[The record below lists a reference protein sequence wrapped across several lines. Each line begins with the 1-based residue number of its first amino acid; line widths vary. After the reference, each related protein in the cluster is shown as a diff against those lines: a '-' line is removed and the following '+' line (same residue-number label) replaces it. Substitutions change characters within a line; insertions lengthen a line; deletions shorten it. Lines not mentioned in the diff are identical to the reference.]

1 MAANWSDSS
10 IGIRVPSGATTGAV
24 VVTAGGV
31 ASNVVSFTVTTVPAI
46 TSVAP
51 TSGAAGV
58 QIAIF
63 GSGFGPS
70 RGTGAVW
77 LGSTYGTVA
86 SWSDTRVV
94 ATAASNST
102 SGTARVQQGGAWS
115 NAVAFNVST
124 ATISSVTPGSGVPG
138 TQVTIA
144 GSGFGA
150 AQGSGQV
157 RLAVAQFDSKENTN
171 SSHPARL
178 DVVLNGAGPLVA
190 ATAADT
196 YVASSAP
203 STNYGLAVNLSVMG
217 SGVATAS
224 TLVAFD
230 VSGLPAGALASEVSQ
245 ATLFLWVNLLRNNG
259 TFDVSQVTSPWN
271 ATTVTFNTAPTKGPV
286 QGTFSATQVG
296 QWFAVDV
303 TGMAKSWVANR
314 ATNFGIELSPSP
326 SSSVNVQFDS
336 SENTTTK
343 NPARL
348 EVFLQASAHGFSPGG
363 GNYLTAQTVT
373 IGATTAGASI
383 RYTTD
388 GSTPTA
394 TVGTVYTGPVTVSA
408 TTTLKAVASASGYL
422 DSSVATAV
430 YTIPLPPPSITSLS
444 PTSGAVGM
452 AVTIAGSNFG
462 ATQGSSTVTFGGAG
476 AGTATNWS
484 GGTITVDVPGGAA
497 TGSVAVTVNGVAS
510 NPVSFT
516 VLPTPAITGLSES
529 SGAVGTTVIVIGRN
543 FGSPQ
548 GGSAVT
554 FNGTS
559 AGTATSWSATS
570 ITVHVPSGAT
580 SGAVVVTVGGVASN
594 EVGFA
599 VVPMPSIVSLN
610 PSFGPVG
617 TAVTIAGGNFGSMQG
632 GSSVTFN
639 GTSAG
644 TATSW
649 TATSIV
655 VHVPSG
661 ATAGNVVVTVDEV
674 AGSGVNFTVLPTPSI
689 ANLDP
694 DTGAVGT
701 AVTIIGGN
709 FGSMQGGSTVRFNGT
724 SAGAATGWSDTS
736 ITVNVPG
743 GATTGPVVVTVS
755 GVASNGMNFTATGP
769 EPSLVAQYNFN
780 EGSGTVLH
788 DTSGNGNE
796 GAITGATWS
805 GSGKFGGALVFSAS
819 SSWVTIPDST
829 SLTFSAAMT
838 LEAWVKPSSPFPPG
852 EWVTVIAKERN
863 PWDYYYGLFTSAY
876 LNAAESL
883 VYVWYLDSMVQHG
896 NDQIVD
902 GVSPTPLNAWTHLA
916 MTYDSASQRLFVN
929 GVLVASRPMTDEIP
943 MWASQPLR
951 IGGGYTNSGQG
962 GLTGMIDEVRIY
974 NRALSQAEIQ
984 TDMGT
989 AVSGSA
995 PTLTSLS
1002 PATGM
1007 QGVSVPVTLTGTN
1020 FMGGATVAADNGGVT
1035 VGDVSVVSTTQ
1046 IAATLT
1052 IAANATLGAAN
1063 ITVTTAYGT
1072 SGAAVFTVAP
1082 AAPAGTPA
1090 ITSLSPASGPVGMTV
1105 AIAGSNFGSAQGG
1118 STVTFGGIGAGTAS
1132 TWSATG
1138 ITVHVPSGTTSGA
1151 VVVTVGGVAS
1161 NPLNFTVTPGPSIT
1175 AVSPAFGPV
1184 GTASSWRPGSITV
1197 NVPGGAATGYVVV
1210 TLNGVASNP
1219 VSFTVIPP
1227 PSITSLNPASGVEDT
1242 AVTITG
1248 SNFGWTQGSGT
1259 VTFNG
1264 TSVGEASSWR
1274 DGSIGVRVPSG
1285 ATTGAVVV
1293 TAGGMASNPVTFTV
1307 TTVPAITSVSPTS
1320 GAAGVQIAISGSGFG
1335 PSRGT
1340 GAVWLGST
1348 YGTVVSWSDTRV
1360 VATVAANSTS
1370 GSARVQ
1376 QGGAWSDAVAFNVST
1391 ATISSVT
1398 PSSGVPGTSVTI
1410 AGSGFGAAQA
1420 SGQVWLG
1427 TANGVVQ
1434 SWSDTQV
1441 VALVASGSASGNA
1454 QVLQGGV
1461 LSNAVPF
1468 DVNTLQIASV
1478 SPGSE
1483 RFGAVVMCGWA
1494 ARPAKLSVGATR
1506 R

>member
-559 AGTATSWSATS
+559 AGTATRWS
-570 ITVHVPSGAT
+570 
-580 SGAVVVTVGGVASN
+580 
-594 EVGFA
+594 
-599 VVPMPSIVSLN
+599 
-610 PSFGPVG
+610 
-617 TAVTIAGGNFGSMQG
+617 
-632 GSSVTFN
+632 
-639 GTSAG
+639 
-644 TATSW
+644 
-649 TATSIV
+649 ATSIV

-1105 AIAGSNFGSAQGG
+1105 AIAGSNFGS
-1118 STVTFGGIGAGTAS
+1118 SCK
-1132 TWSATG
+1132 
-1138 ITVHVPSGTTSGA
+1138 
-1151 VVVTVGGVAS
+1151 
-1161 NPLNFTVTPGPSIT
+1161 
-1175 AVSPAFGPV
+1175 
-1184 GTASSWRPGSITV
+1184 R
-1197 NVPGGAATGYVVV
+1197 AAT
-1210 TLNGVASNP
+1210 
-1219 VSFTVIPP
+1219 
-1227 PSITSLNPASGVEDT
+1227 
-1242 AVTITG
+1242 
-1248 SNFGWTQGSGT
+1248 
-1259 VTFNG
+1259 
-1264 TSVGEASSWR
+1264 
-1274 DGSIGVRVPSG
+1274 
-1285 ATTGAVVV
+1285 
-1293 TAGGMASNPVTFTV
+1293 
-1307 TTVPAITSVSPTS
+1307 
-1320 GAAGVQIAISGSGFG
+1320 
-1335 PSRGT
+1335 
-1340 GAVWLGST
+1340 
-1348 YGTVVSWSDTRV
+1348 
-1360 VATVAANSTS
+1360 
-1370 GSARVQ
+1370 
-1376 QGGAWSDAVAFNVST
+1376 
-1391 ATISSVT
+1391 
-1398 PSSGVPGTSVTI
+1398 
-1410 AGSGFGAAQA
+1410 
-1420 SGQVWLG
+1420 
-1427 TANGVVQ
+1427 
-1434 SWSDTQV
+1434 
-1441 VALVASGSASGNA
+1441 
-1454 QVLQGGV
+1454 
-1461 LSNAVPF
+1461 
-1468 DVNTLQIASV
+1468 
-1478 SPGSE
+1478 
-1483 RFGAVVMCGWA
+1483 
-1494 ARPAKLSVGATR
+1494 
-1506 R
+1506 

>member
-559 AGTATSWSATS
+559 AGTATSWS
-570 ITVHVPSGAT
+570 
-580 SGAVVVTVGGVASN
+580 
-594 EVGFA
+594 
-599 VVPMPSIVSLN
+599 
-610 PSFGPVG
+610 
-617 TAVTIAGGNFGSMQG
+617 
-632 GSSVTFN
+632 
-639 GTSAG
+639 
-644 TATSW
+644 
-649 TATSIV
+649 ATSIV